1 MGDWDLVHIQKR
13 RRIISKIPQS
23 LNQWEEE
30 RGRERERDGHASRG
44 LIFTVDQYRSTY
56 IQGSLIPER
65 GAADRY
71 QEKHGVWV
79 GGRWHLEFGL
89 LLQSVGSSPGSQGW
103 ESELSPAGTSYPPK
117 MSHSC
122 SGGPETGPSAAWMR
136 DRASPLAGARCLRLL
151 KGAWTQAQSPCLP
164 TKAAPKPAPSIH
176 AWQVKGKVPHSEW
189 LFPLCPFQN
198 AVKIQLW
205 FIIVSIPHD
214 A

>member
-79 GGRWHLEFGL
+79 GGRWHLEVWASLTECRKQPWQPGL
-89 LLQSVGSSPGSQGW
+89 GERAVPGRDFLPTEDVTQLFRRTRDWPFCSVDERQG
-103 ESELSPAGTSYPPK
+103 
-117 MSHSC
+117 
-122 SGGPETGPSAAWMR
+122 
-136 DRASPLAGARCLRLL
+136 
-151 KGAWTQAQSPCLP
+151 QSPCRS
-164 TKAAPKPAPSIH
+164 KMSPAPEGCLDSSS
-176 AWQVKGKVPHSEW
+176 VPVPSHQSCTQTSPKHPCLASKRESA
-189 LFPLCPFQN
+189 PL
-198 AVKIQLW
+198 
-205 FIIVSIPHD
+205 
-214 A
+214 